1 MNRLW
6 VRISLTFMVVV
17 IFFILL
23 PLVINISYQ
32 TFQIDPNAQ
41 PAVQLPFMNRESDNR
56 IRPSE
61 MQEISGWQLIQ
72 YLFRFIL
79 GLALIGSVIGVI
91 VSRSLMAPLHNL
103 VKAAEDIGAQDLSRR
118 VEVKGTDEIKAVAQ
132 AFNEMAE
139 KLEIAEKTRSN
150 LLADV
155 AHELRT
161 PLTVIQGNL
170 RAILDD
176 VYELDKT
183 EIAQLYDQTRSL
195 TRLVNDLRELAQ
207 AEAHQLPLGIVEVD
221 VADWVLDTASVFRP
235 TAESY
240 GVSVRV
246 EILGKPSVIQADKSR
261 LTQCLNNLLINAVQH
276 SHTGEQILVQVYSK
290 EHQVIVSVKDKGA
303 GIAPEHLDF
312 VFDRF
317 YRTDSARSRY
327 TGGTGLGLAI
337 SRAIVESHGGELI
350 AESDGVG
357 KGSTFLIRLPV
368 EAKSKNFT
376 T

>member
-6 VRISLTFMVVV
+6 IRISLTFMVVV

-23 PLVINISYQ
+23 PLVVSISYR
-32 TFQIDPNAQ
+32 TFQVDPNAQ
-41 PAVQLPFMNRESDNR
+41 PIVQLPFMNRDNENR
-56 IRPSE
+56 IQGSE
-61 MQEISGWQLIQ
+61 IQEVSGWQLIQ
-72 YLFRFIL
+72 NLFRFIL
-79 GLALIGSVIGVI
+79 FLALIGSLIGVI

-118 VEVKGTDEIKAVAQ
+118 VEVKGTEEIKAVAQ

-139 KLEIAEKTRSN
+139 KLELAETTRSN

-176 VYELDKT
+176 VYELDKA
-183 EIAQLYDQTRSL
+183 EIAQLYDQTRNL

-207 AEAHQLPLGIVEVD
+207 AEAHQLPLSLLDMD
-221 VADWVLDTASVFRP
+221 VVDWVQNTVAVFRP
-235 TAESY
+235 LAENEE
-240 GVSVRV
+240 VKLRV
-246 EILGKPSVIQADKSR
+246 EILGKILDIKADKSR

-276 SHTGEQILVQVYSK
+276 TPKGLTVLVQVSSASD
-290 EHQVIVSVKDKGA
+290 EVFVSVKDCGE
-303 GIAPEHLDF
+303 GIAPEYLDY

-317 YRTDSARSRY
+317 YRTDAARSRD

-337 SRAIVESHGGELI
+337 SRAIVEAHGGELSAQSEGI
-350 AESDGVG
+350 GS
-357 KGSTFLIRLPV
+357 GSTFKIKLSAER
-368 EAKSKNFT
+368 
-376 T
+376 

>member
-17 IFFILL
+17 IFIILL

-41 PAVQLPFMNRESDNR
+41 PAVPLPFMNRNSENR
-56 IRPSE
+56 LHPTEI
-61 MQEISGWQLIQ
+61 QEISGWQLIQ

-79 GLALIGSVIGVI
+79 SLALIGSVIGVI

-118 VEVKGTDEIKAVAQ
+118 VEVEGTEEIKAVAQ

-183 EIAQLYDQTRSL
+183 EIAQLYDQTRGL

-207 AEAHQLPLGIVEVD
+207 AEAHQLPLAIVDVD
-221 VADWVLDTASVFRP
+221 VADWVQDTASVFRP

-240 GVSVRV
+240 GISLGV
-246 EILGKPSVIQADKSR
+246 EILGKILVIQADKSR

-276 SHTGEQILVQVYSK
+276 TPNGGEIFIQVSSIGN
-290 EHQVIVSVKDKGA
+290 HIVVSVKDNGE

-337 SRAIVESHGGELI
+337 SRAIVESHGGELV
-350 AESDGVG
+350 AQSEGVG
-357 KGSTFLIRLPV
+357 KGSTFFIRLPV
-368 EAKSKNFT
+368 AG
-376 T
+376 

>member
-23 PLVINISYQ
+23 PLAIHISYR
-32 TFQIDPNAQ
+32 TFQVDPSAQ
-41 PAVQLPFMNRESDNR
+41 PTVQLPFMDRDYENRVR
-56 IRPSE
+56 GSE
-61 MQEISGWQLIQ
+61 IQEVSGWQLIQ
-72 YLFRFIL
+72 NLFRFML
-79 GLALIGSVIGVI
+79 GLALVGSVIGAI
-91 VSRSLMAPLHNL
+91 VSRSLTAPLNNL

-118 VEVKGTDEIKAVAQ
+118 VEVKGTEEIKAVVQ

-139 KLEIAEKTRSN
+139 KLELAEKTRIN

-176 VYELDKT
+176 VYELDKA
-183 EIAQLYDQTRSL
+183 EIAHLYDQTRDL

-207 AEAHQLPLGIVEVD
+207 AEAHQLPLSMIDMD
-221 VADWVLDTASVFRP
+221 VVDWVQNT
-235 TAESY
+235 
-240 GVSVRV
+240 VSVLRPLSVLGNNLSLV
-246 EILGKPSVIQADKSR
+246 EILGKIPVIKADKSR

-276 SHTGEQILVQVYSK
+276 TPQGLTVLVQVSSNTDA
-290 EHQVIVSVKDKGA
+290 VFVSVRDDGE
-303 GIAPEHLDF
+303 GIAPEHLDY

-317 YRTDSARSRY
+317 YRTDLARSRD

-337 SRAIVESHGGELI
+337 SCAIMEAHGGELTAQSEGI
-350 AESDGVG
+350 GS
-357 KGSTFLIRLPV
+357 GSTFTIRLPA
-368 EAKSKNFT
+368 ES
-376 T
+376 

>member
-1 MNRLW
+1 
-6 VRISLTFMVVV
+6 MVVV

-32 TFQIDPNAQ
+32 TFRVDPNTQ
-41 PAVQLPFMNRESDNR
+41 PTIQLPFMNRENEQR
-56 IRPSE
+56 VQGSE
-61 MQEISGWQLIQ
+61 IQEVSGWQLIQ
-72 YLFRFIL
+72 NLFRFIL
-79 GLALIGSVIGVI
+79 FLALIGSLIGVI

-139 KLEIAEKTRSN
+139 KLELAEKTRSN

-183 EIAQLYDQTRSL
+183 EIAQLYDQTRGL

-207 AEAHQLPLGIVEVD
+207 AEAHQLPLSIVNVD
-221 VADWVLDTASVFRP
+221 VVDWVQDTASVFRP
-235 TAESY
+235 LAETE
-240 GVSVRV
+240 GVSIKV
-246 EILGKPSVIQADKSR
+246 EILGKIPIIQADKSR
-261 LTQCLNNLLINAVQH
+261 LSQGLNNLLINAVQH
-276 SHTGEQILVQVYSK
+276 SSSGGQVLVQVSSN
-290 EHQVIVSVKDKGA
+290 ENQVFVRIKDQGE
-303 GIAPEHLDF
+303 GIAPEYLDF

-350 AESDGVG
+350 AESEGIG
-357 KGSTFLIRLPV
+357 MGSTFTIELP
-368 EAKSKNFT
+368 AGA
-376 T
+376 